1 MIKKRTF
8 AFFTA
13 IFGLLAWP
21 ALVFAQKAS
30 EQFNRS
36 LESTAGKTG
45 HKGLSI
51 SNMEFAEIVGYT
63 ISFLLSLVGIVF
75 LLLMIYS
82 GLQWMTAAGNED
94 RVFKARDTIKNGLI
108 GLVLIF
114 SAYAITKFIGSLL

>member
-1 MIKKRTF
+1 MPKKKTF

-13 IFGLLAWP
+13 FSSLFAWP
-21 ALVFAQKAS
+21 ALVFAQRAS
-30 EQFNRS
+30 EQFERS
-36 LESTAGKTG
+36 LKATAGETG
-45 HKGLSI
+45 HKGLKI
-51 SNMEFAEIVGYT
+51 SDMSFPEMVGYV
-63 ISFLLSLVGIVF
+63 IGFLLSLVGIIF

-94 RVFKARDTIKNGLI
+94 RVSRARDTIRNGLI